1 MKTRYSS
8 PIFSKIALH
17 QPQQT
22 ELSIETVTRETA
34 RQYKLYNI
42 SFSEACEVNAAVARS
57 LGRGQVALT
66 WNVLKT
72 VHQAASV
79 RSEATRP
86 VSGDI
91 TNVVDNVIDNVAS
104 DWRQRLRTSSFGR
117 KVSRKENVV
126 VIENSVNN
134 ATR

>member
-1 MKTRYSS
+1 MY
-8 PIFSKIALH
+8 
-17 QPQQT
+17 QPQES
-22 ELSIETVTRETA
+22 ELSIESVTRETA
-34 RQYKLYNI
+34 KQYKLYNI
-42 SFSEACEVNAAVARS
+42 NFSEACDVNAAVARS
-57 LGRGQVALT
+57 LGRHQVALT
-66 WNVLKT
+66 WHVLKT
-72 VHQAASV
+72 VHASASV
-79 RSEATRP
+79 RSDAARP

-91 TNVVDNVIDNVAS
+91 SAVADTGIDNSA